1 MILFLAE
8 PFGVNPDGDFEA
20 APIQKQGLEE
30 SLSLTISR
38 LTIHK
43 VVSRISAYMLPQ
55 MAPPVR
61 HPPSKIPYSCKTN
74 RLMLY
79 IGFS

>member
-8 PFGVNPDGDFEA
+8 PFGVNPDGDLEA

-30 SLSLTISR
+30 SPT

-43 VVSRISAYMLPQ
+43 VVSRIYA
-55 MAPPVR
+55 
-61 HPPSKIPYSCKTN
+61 
-74 RLMLY
+74 
-79 IGFS
+79 

>member
-8 PFGVNPDGDFEA
+8 PFGVNPDGDLEA

-30 SLSLTISR
+30 PLTLTISP

-43 VVSRISAYMLPQ
+43 VISIIYA
-55 MAPPVR
+55 
-61 HPPSKIPYSCKTN
+61 
-74 RLMLY
+74 
-79 IGFS
+79 

>member
-30 SLSLTISR
+30 SLTLTISR

-43 VVSRISAYMLPQ
+43 VVSLIS
-55 MAPPVR
+55 V
-61 HPPSKIPYSCKTN
+61 
-74 RLMLY
+74 
-79 IGFS
+79 